1 MKDASKHHSLYFPG
15 KIAPTAENWFHFKLE
30 WQGQAVRA
38 ATYKKDCLIP
48 YFFFFYLKHLLC
60 IKISFFKKYIFRTSH
75 IKLLDFIRVEIKY
88 VGRSVRPKW
97 SHTVES
103 TIVQSFI
110 FLSKTVSFRLS
121 YVILLLINIFFSGTF
136 YLLFG
141 DYTLFK
147 CKTICF
153 FLGMN
158 RILLALKSEYRYIR
172 FQIMF

>member
-1 MKDASKHHSLYFPG
+1 MARTSSASRNLQERLFNSL
-15 KIAPTAENWFHFKLE
+15 L
-30 WQGQAVRA
+30 
-38 ATYKKDCLIP
+38 
-48 YFFFFYLKHLLC
+48 FFLLFETFVVHQDFF
-60 IKISFFKKYIFRTSH
+60 FFKKYIFRTSH

-153 FLGMN
+153 FLGYEPN
-158 RILLALKSEYRYIR
+158 FTSPKIR
-172 FQIMF
+172 VQV